1 MGTSGPDRIGWASAP
16 QSARPEDPGTVG
28 QTGIVMPVVVERQRT
43 LKNPIHCSGVGVH
56 SGRKVQMTLNPAP
69 SGHGIVFRRVDT
81 GESVPALWRH
91 AVESPLCT
99 TLVTQ
104 SGDKITT
111 IEHLMSAFVGLGVD
125 NALVE
130 LDGPEVPIMDGSAAP
145 FVFLIECA
153 GTEEQAAPRR
163 WLEVLKPVS
172 VVDGQRSARLL
183 PDARSMVSFTID
195 FPNAAIQRQTWSG
208 AVTPAAYKRDIARA
222 RTFGFLTEVEA
233 LRARGLARGGSLD
246 NAIVIDGTRILNEG
260 GLRYPDEF
268 VRHKVLDA
276 IGDLYL
282 MGAPLLGRFEGERAG
297 HALTLRVMN
306 ALFADP
312 TAWRWHDAAEAGAA
326 LRLPERA
333 VAQRA

>member
-1 MGTSGPDRIGWASAP
+1 MAVSVAGLGGL
-16 QSARPEDPGTVG
+16 G
-28 QTGIVMPVVVERQRT
+28 ERQRT

-56 SGRKVQMTLNPAP
+56 SGRKVHMTLKPAP
-69 SGHGIVFRRVDT
+69 AGHGIVFRRSDT
-81 GESVPALWRH
+81 GEAVPALWRH

-99 TLVTQ
+99 TLVTP

-130 LDGPEVPIMDGSAAP
+130 LDAPEVPIMDGSAAP
-145 FVFLIECA
+145 FVFLLECA

-163 WLEVLKPVS
+163 WLEVLKPVE

-183 PDARSMVSFTID
+183 PDERTHLAFAID
-195 FPNAAIQRQTWSG
+195 FPNAVIQRQTWSG
-208 AVTPAAYKRDIARA
+208 SVTPASYKREIARA
-222 RTFGFLTEVEA
+222 RTFGFLPEVEA

-246 NAIVIDGTRILNEG
+246 NAIVIDGARVLNEG
-260 GLRYPDEF
+260 GLRYADEF

-282 MGAPLLGRFEGERAG
+282 MGGPLLGRFEGERAG
-297 HALTLRVMN
+297 HALTLRLLN
-306 ALFADP
+306 ALFADAA
-312 TAWRWHDAAEAGAA
+312 AWRWRDTVEAGAA
-326 LRLPERA
+326 HRLPERA

>member
-1 MGTSGPDRIGWASAP
+1 MAVFA
-16 QSARPEDPGTVG
+16 
-28 QTGIVMPVVVERQRT
+28 ERQRT
-43 LKNPIHCSGVGVH
+43 LKNPIHCAGVGVH
-56 SGRKVQMTLNPAP
+56 SGRKVHMTLKPAP
-69 SGHGIVFRRVDT
+69 AGHGIVFRRSDT
-81 GESVPALWRH
+81 GEAVPALWRH

-99 TLVTQ
+99 TLVTA

-130 LDGPEVPIMDGSAAP
+130 LDAPEVPIMDGSAAP

-163 WLEVLKPVS
+163 WLEVLKPVE
-172 VVDGQRSARLL
+172 VIDGPRSARLL
-183 PDARSMVSFTID
+183 PDERGMVAFTID
-195 FPNAAIQRQTWSG
+195 FPNAAIQRQSWAG
-208 AVTPAAYKRDIARA
+208 AVTPTAYKRDIARA
-222 RTFGFLTEVEA
+222 RTFGFLPEVEA

-246 NAIVIDGTRILNEG
+246 NAVVLDGARILNPE
-260 GLRYPDEF
+260 GLRFTDEF

-282 MGAPLLGRFEGERAG
+282 MGAPMIGRFEGERAG
-297 HALTLRVMN
+297 HALTLRLLN
-306 ALFADP
+306 ALFADAA
-312 TAWRWHDAAEAGAA
+312 AWRWSDGAEAGAA
-326 LRLPERA
+326 QRLPERA

>member
-1 MGTSGPDRIGWASAP
+1 MSFA
-16 QSARPEDPGTVG
+16 
-28 QTGIVMPVVVERQRT
+28 VERQRT

-56 SGRKVQMTLNPAP
+56 SGRKVQMTLRPAP
-69 SGHGIVFRRVDT
+69 AGHGIVFRRSDS
-81 GESVPALWRH
+81 GESVPALWHH

-99 TLVTQ
+99 TLVTPT
-104 SGDKITT
+104 GDKVAT

-153 GTEEQAAPRR
+153 GTEEQGAPRR
-163 WLEVLKPVS
+163 WLEVLKPVT

-183 PDARSMVSFTID
+183 PDERSMIAFTID
-195 FPNAAIQRQTWSG
+195 FPNAAIQRQSWSG

-246 NAIVIDGTRILNEG
+246 NAIVIDGTRILNED

-282 MGAPLLGRFEGERAG
+282 MGAPMIGRFEGERAG
-297 HALTLRVMN
+297 HALTLRLMN

-312 TAWRWHDAAEAGAA
+312 DAWRWSDAAVGAA
-326 LRLPERA
+326 QRLPERA
-333 VAQRA
+333 VAQRV

>member
-1 MGTSGPDRIGWASAP
+1 
-16 QSARPEDPGTVG
+16 
-28 QTGIVMPVVVERQRT
+28 MPVVVERQRT

-69 SGHGIVFRRVDT
+69 SGHGIVFRRSDT

-99 TLVTQ
+99 TLVTE

-246 NAIVIDGTRILNEG
+246 NAVVVDGGDVLNPE
-260 GLRYPDEF
+260 GLRFADEC
-268 VRHKVLDA
+268 VRHKALDVL
-276 IGDLYL
+276 GDLAL
-282 MGAPLLGRFEGERAG
+282 AGMPLLGRFEGVKMG
-297 HALTLRVMN
+297 HAMNNKVLR

-312 TAWRWHDAAEAGAA
+312 SAYDIVPAGTGRGEVVKLPIAAA
-326 LRLPERA
+326 PM
-333 VAQRA
+333 